1 MKKGVLSLV
10 TALIVLCSITIF
22 ASAAGTEP
30 DITVQLNG
38 QDLEFTDAKPQVKDN
53 RTFLPYRAVFEAM
66 GAEVDYENNMVT
78 ARRGDTELSMTIG
91 DTTATVTRG
100 DTTDTLTMDVAPY
113 VDNATWR
120 TYVPVR
126 FAADAFGCS
135 VGWNQDTMT
144 VTIVDIGA
152 MVDKAL
158 AGKEFTLLEKY
169 MEYSEKYNVGA
180 WAANGSMD
188 ASVSLLGS
196 ETLPLFTG
204 TVEGIVSGNAA
215 GEMSISMDMD
225 LGPLMSCIAYLT
237 DTTLADMDV
246 TEDDLRMDMVM
257 NMKLDMDAGTMYL
270 QMDDAMNAALGLPT
284 GTWMS
289 MDMNAIPVESGMEE
303 ECNALLT
310 QVESMNPV
318 ELLNTL
324 LADVSLDEQAF
335 TSLADTLDTAITAL
349 SDKGFQK
356 TSNGYETSLT
366 LSAKG
371 MECVFA
377 MALTTTNAD
386 EVTGYSMDVSVIL
399 PLDEELK
406 ATLAESG
413 LTADQ
418 ISMNISTSVDKN
430 DQMQAVFQISMA
442 PLFAM
447 DINMEMNYT
456 ATTQTPDTALPA
468 NATVVD
474 YMTLMASIAA
484 TQE

>member
-1 MKKGVLSLV
+1 
-10 TALIVLCSITIF
+10 
-22 ASAAGTEP
+22 
-30 DITVQLNG
+30 
-38 QDLEFTDAKPQVKDN
+38 
-53 RTFLPYRAVFEAM
+53 
-66 GAEVDYENNMVT
+66 
-78 ARRGDTELSMTIG
+78 
-91 DTTATVTRG
+91 
-100 DTTDTLTMDVAPY
+100 
-113 VDNATWR
+113 
-120 TYVPVR
+120 
-126 FAADAFGCS
+126 
-135 VGWNQDTMT
+135 
-144 VTIVDIGA
+144 
-152 MVDKAL
+152 
-158 AGKEFTLLEKY
+158 
-169 MEYSEKYNVGA
+169 
-180 WAANGSMD
+180 
-188 ASVSLLGS
+188 
-196 ETLPLFTG
+196 
-204 TVEGIVSGNAA
+204 
-215 GEMSISMDMD
+215 
-225 LGPLMSCIAYLT
+225 MSCIAYLT

-303 ECNALLT
+303 EYNALLT

-318 ELLNTL
+318 ELLNIL

-371 MECVFA
+371 VQCVFA

-474 YMTLMASIAA
+474 YMALMASIAA